1 MIFKIDSS
9 DSIGSFE
16 KMREEE
22 FSTLQEFIDYVSIN
36 GGSVTVHTY
45 DNEPTVL
52 EVHSAEAD

>member
-1 MIFKIDSS
+1 MIFKVDSL